1 MLTALS
7 WFMAIYGTVL
17 ESVAY
22 LNEYEHHF
30 KTFCQKV
37 FGSQV

>member
-7 WFMAIYGTVL
+7 WFMAVYGTVL
-17 ESVAY
+17 ESVAF
-22 LNEYEHHF
+22 LNEFEHHF